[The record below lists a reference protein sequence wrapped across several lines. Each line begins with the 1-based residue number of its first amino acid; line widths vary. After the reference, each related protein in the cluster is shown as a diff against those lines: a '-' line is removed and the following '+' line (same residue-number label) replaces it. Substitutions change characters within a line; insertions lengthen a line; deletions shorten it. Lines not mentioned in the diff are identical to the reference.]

1 MEELVFYLCAAVAVG
16 AALTVVVQRN
26 AVYSAL
32 ALIACFCSVAVLF
45 FQLGAE
51 FIAVI
56 QVIVYAGA
64 IMVLFLFVI
73 MLIDPESEGF
83 AGNRLKKLTI
93 AAVPIAALLG
103 SLLLWAVPS
112 VGPSGS
118 DTSLASTGGIEAI
131 ARSLFKEY
139 LLPFEVT
146 SILILVAIL
155 GAMVLAK
162 RTD

>member
-16 AALTVVVQRN
+16 AALTVIVQRN

-64 IMVLFLFVI
+64 IMVLFLFVV
-73 MLIDPESEGF
+73 MLIDPESVAF
-83 AGNRLKKLTI
+83 AGSRPKKLTLT
-93 AAVPIAALLG
+93 AVPLAALLG
-103 SLLLWAVPS
+103 FLLLWAVPAVS
-112 VGPSGS
+112 PNGS
-118 DTSLASTGGIEAI
+118 DPSLGSAGGIENI

-146 SILILVAIL
+146 SILILVAVL

>member
-1 MEELVFYLCAAVAVG
+1 MEELVFYLCAAVAIV
-16 AALTVVVQRN
+16 AALTVIVQRS

-32 ALIACFCSVAVLF
+32 ALIACFCSVAILF

-51 FIAVI
+51 FIAAI

-64 IMVLFLFVI
+64 IMVLFLFVV
-73 MLIDPESEGF
+73 MLIDPESDAF
-83 AGNRLKKLTI
+83 ASNRLKKLTI
-93 AAVPIAALLG
+93 TAVPLAAILG
-103 SLLLWAVPS
+103 LLLLWAVPA
-112 VGPSGS
+112 VGPNGS
-118 DTSLASTGGIEAI
+118 DSSHAATGGIEPL
-131 ARSLFKEY
+131 ARSLFSDY

-146 SILILVAIL
+146 SILILVAVL